1 MNLSN
6 KQKMLLHVA
15 AAQAGVNEDE
25 RRLIQRNVGGFHSA
39 ADTTTTRE
47 GFIAVMAF
55 YEARAGGAL
64 DGFTAGYWRQADAEA
79 SPADATRYHLR
90 RIAEE
95 IDWPAGLLD
104 RFIAGPH
111 MSNGACTGIDDAPE
125 YWLLRAIEA
134 LKVIKAR
141 ARRGGNLEAHG
152 LQSVGMGRTTP

>member
-1 MNLSN
+1 MKLSN
-6 KQKMLLHVA
+6 RQKMLLHTVPKA
-15 AAQAGVNEDE
+15 LGIDDDQ
-25 RRLIQRNVGGFHSA
+25 RRMIQSNLGGFHSA
-39 ADTTTTRE
+39 ADGTASRE